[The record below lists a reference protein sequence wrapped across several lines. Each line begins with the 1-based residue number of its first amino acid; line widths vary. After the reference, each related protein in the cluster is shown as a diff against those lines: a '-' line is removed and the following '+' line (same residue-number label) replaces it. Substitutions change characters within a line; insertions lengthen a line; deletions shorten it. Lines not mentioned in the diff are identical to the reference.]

1 MCFILRF
8 LHWNVHNKKKKKK
21 GTNSNQNKT
30 GRRHVPGKIAQRF
43 MMSYLLCVSYPLV
56 SFRSRNSSFFLNRLF
71 ILNKHWHMP
80 VFIVRPAWRKGTFRL
95 LNFDVRLVFP
105 K

>member
-1 MCFILRF
+1 MFII
-8 LHWNVHNKKKKKK
+8 KKKKEK

-56 SFRSRNSSFFLNRLF
+56 SFRSRNSSFFFKSSVYPEQTLAHASFHCSSSLAQGY
-71 ILNKHWHMP
+71 I
-80 VFIVRPAWRKGTFRL
+80 
-95 LNFDVRLVFP
+95 
-105 K
+105 